1 MAIARVNSTTGTNS
15 LTFASPVAGYIQLV
29 FASRD
34 GSNTAPTVPSAPTGN
49 SWNTIGS
56 GSGGNTCA
64 SILVWR
70 YVASGSDTS
79 SGTFTNATSIIGV
92 QYSGCHTTT
101 AIGGN
106 SDTGASSNSI
116 NFDTVSFT
124 DTGGTSWAVGFV
136 GHRQTDG
143 TITTAPSGMS
153 NVTSVSDA
161 TDQAAVHDTN
171 GTVTGWSS
179 TSASIGGTASGYRAR
194 VVEIRAEPVAGTS
207 MSINMM
213 MGVG

>member
-15 LTFASPVAGYIQLV
+15 LTFSSPVAGYIQLV
-29 FASRD
+29 FAYRD

-49 SWNTIGS
+49 SWTTIGS
-56 GSGGNTCA
+56 ASGGNTN
-64 SILVWR
+64 SSVLVWR

-101 AIGGN
+101 AIGGD

-116 NFDTVSFT
+116 NFNTATFT
-124 DTGGTSWAVGFV
+124 DTGNTSWAVGFV
-136 GHRQTDG
+136 GHRATDG

-171 GTVTGWSS
+171 GTVTGWST
-179 TSASIGGTASGYRAR
+179 TSASIGGTSSGYRAR
-194 VVEIRAEPVAGTS
+194 VVEIRYDPPPSTRVSGLG
-207 MSINMM
+207 I